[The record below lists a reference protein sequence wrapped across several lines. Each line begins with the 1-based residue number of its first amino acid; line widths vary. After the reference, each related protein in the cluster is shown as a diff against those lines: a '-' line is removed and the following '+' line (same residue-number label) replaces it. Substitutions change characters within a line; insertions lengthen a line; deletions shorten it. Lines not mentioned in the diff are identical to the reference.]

1 MPTILKNNI
10 RLGGKTPTNIQLG
23 GKDVKYATLGS
34 TIVYDTLSYYSYN
47 TPSITFT
54 YPSGNVSASGGSK
67 TPSARTWSQ
76 SYSPVGH
83 SGTTYSSSST
93 SGTVSSFSVVSG
105 SSYGT
110 LNTSTGVFTFNNNTT
125 TSSRTVTIR
134 ASVTANGKSTTKDV
148 SITQSGLAS
157 YTATIIWDE
166 WDLNGQTSWMLCT
179 GLPTYNSTSNYL
191 CYYSDTGTESWASG
205 MGITVNAV
213 GGGATTTVAN
223 QGIVNAYYW
232 QASLGKWILIGSFT
246 HQAYKSYTVNL
257 S

>member
-23 GKDVKYATLGS
+23 GKDVKYAKLGS
-34 TIVYDTLSYYSYN
+34 TVVYDTLSYYSYN

-83 SGTTYSSSST
+83 SGATYSGSST
-93 SGTVSSFSVVSG
+93 SGTVSSFSIVSG

-148 SITQSGLAS
+148 SITQSGLSS

-166 WDLNGQTSWMLCT
+166 YELYNGASWMLCA
-179 GLPTYNSTSNYL
+179 GLPTSNGTSNYF
-191 CYYSDTGTESWASG
+191 CYYTGTGTESWTSG
-205 MGITVNAV
+205 MGIPVNVAV
-213 GGGATTTVAN
+213 GGATTIVAN
-223 QGIVNAYYW
+223 QGNVHAYYW
-232 QASLGKWILIGSFT
+232 SPSLGKWRLIGSFV
-246 HQAYKSYTVNL
+246 HQAYKSYTVHL
-257 S
+257 P

>member
-10 RLGGKTPTNIQLG
+10 KLGGKTPTNIQLG
-23 GKDVKYATLGS
+23 GKDVKYAKLGS
-34 TIVYDTLSYYSYN
+34 TVVYDTLSYYSYN

-76 SYSPVGH
+76 TYYAVGH
-83 SGTTYSSSST
+83 SGAQYGPYTT

-125 TSSRTVTIR
+125 TSQRTVTIR

-148 SITQSGLAS
+148 SITQSGLAK

-166 WDLNGQTSWMLCT
+166 WDLNLQTSWMLCT
-179 GLPTYNSTSNYL
+179 GTPTYNGTSNYF
-191 CYYSDTGTESWASG
+191 CYSTGTGTESWASG
-205 MGITVNAV
+205 MGITVNAA
-213 GGGATTTVAN
+213 GGGATTTVADK
-223 QGIVNAYYW
+223 GLVTAYHW
-232 QASLGKWILIGSFT
+232 SPSLGKWRLIGSFT

-257 S
+257 P

>member
-23 GKDVKYATLGS
+23 GKDVKYAKLGS
-34 TIVYDTLSYYSYN
+34 TVVYDTLSYYSYN

-83 SGTTYSSSST
+83 SGATYSGSST
-93 SGTVSSFSVVSG
+93 SGTVSSFSIVSG

-148 SITQSGLAS
+148 SITQSGLS
-157 YTATIIWDE
+157 GYTATIIWDE
-166 WDLNGQTSWMLCT
+166 WDINLQTSWMLCA
-179 GLPTYNSTSNYL
+179 GQPTSNDTSNYF
-191 CYYSDTGTESWASG
+191 CYYTGTGTESWTSG
-205 MGITVNAV
+205 MGIPVNAV
-213 GGGATTTVAN
+213 GGGATTIIPN
-223 QGIVNAYYW
+223 QGAVTAYYW
-232 QASLGKWILIGSFT
+232 SPSLGKWRIIGTFV
-246 HQAYKSYTVNL
+246 HQAYKSYTVHL
-257 S
+257 P